1 MLWQGAGRGT
11 RPSTFCWLSSSAV
24 GLGAAQAAESRP
36 RRAGAAVAAML
47 ASRPAAGQARGP

>member
-36 RRAGAAVAAML
+36 RRAGAAV
-47 ASRPAAGQARGP
+47 